1 MNKKEIKIS
10 KEIKTNKKSARRN
23 YSNQTGI
30 TLIALVVTIV
40 VLLILA
46 AVTINAIFGE
56 NGLIKQIDI
65 AKEKNEIAEYVD
77 DLNRKLLEARINVA
91 NDESK
96 ILEETKR
103 LVAED
108 EKYNEATIGE
118 IEGDNKF
125 TVITKEGY
133 EIDVKKDGAT
143 YVDKVTETAKKVKLT
158 VKHINKSGTEL
169 KATTETEYDK
179 DTAVTVK
186 SETISGYKTYSAKIT
201 ATEVNETLTEG
212 APVELSFGIYM
223 DTEVVITYDVLQSG
237 ETEKEYEE
245 KPTVS
250 NSTEPVRVKPV
261 EKDSSIKESLPT
273 DIKNSDNSYMVDI
286 EPVKSNSGPLTITL
300 DVSDKAE
307 DGDTANVR
315 HYKNS
320 AWDDLGDFIVAQ
332 GKITF
337 TIDSFSPFC
346 ITIKKKSSTGGED
359 TPAEGVLVTDSSLT
373 SNDRTTSESTTIIA
387 KDKKENQVVVPGGF
401 KISGDSGETVQ
412 QGIVIEDKDGNQF
425 VWIPVSN
432 KDGIKAGEEGST
444 STPIIKDDGSEV
456 EITLGRYT
464 FATSSPG
471 TPAIKQKGSEY
482 DQTTLAQAT
491 AGTLDKKYKAGNYYY
506 ELNGSRTGKESS
518 GTDGTNTTAKNLKN
532 FIEKTEAN
540 KGFYIARYEASY
552 GSGYNSSGTDTA
564 TKFGNAKPLSKVSK
578 ANSDS
583 SMNYTE
589 GTLWNFITQPQAAL
603 VSQNMYKNDK
613 YVESDLINSY
623 AWDTAIVYIQA
634 MGNENYANA
643 NRGTNTS
650 LKNTGS
656 TGDEKCKIFDMARN
670 TLEWTT
676 EYGTYT
682 NFGIAYPCT
691 RRGGYFVGSGYYT
704 SYRSDSFATSSG
716 YDVSFRPILYVK

>member
-1 MNKKEIKIS
+1 MKIKENNKK
-10 KEIKTNKKSARRN
+10 N
-23 YSNQTGI
+23 YLNQQGI
-30 TLIALVVTIV
+30 TLIALVITII

-65 AKEKNEIAEYVD
+65 AKEKNAIAEYVD

-143 YVDKVTETAKKVKLT
+143 YVDKVTETAQKVKLT

-186 SETISGYKTYSAKIT
+186 SETISGYKTYSARIT

-261 EKDSSIKESLPT
+261 EKDSSIKDSLPT

-300 DVSDKAE
+300 DVSNKAE

-320 AWDDLGDFIVAQ
+320 AWDDLGDFIVAE

-346 ITIKKKSSTGGED
+346 ITIKKKGSSTGGEIEVSKGAFVEYNVAYKD
-359 TPAEGVLVTDSSLT
+359 AYKGYDYTATNGWRLLDYTKNEDGTYSNVKLISTGVPARLYYYFNDITNSSWYVTDSTKLTNFKNVLGSDYQFYKRSGTYYSLQASAGMYENFGNIKFAYGASNREKSLGWFTEIT
-373 SNDRTTSESTTIIA
+373 SN
-387 KDKKENQVVVPGGF
+387 
-401 KISGDSGETVQ
+401 
-412 QGIVIEDKDGNQF
+412 GITYN
-425 VWIPVSN
+425 S
-432 KDGIKAGEEGST
+432 
-444 STPIIKDDGSEV
+444 
-456 EITLGRYT
+456 
-464 FATSSPG
+464 
-471 TPAIKQKGSEY
+471 
-482 DQTTLAQAT
+482 
-491 AGTLDKKYKAGNYYY
+491 
-506 ELNGSRTGKESS
+506 
-518 GTDGTNTTAKNLKN
+518 TNTTETTGSNL
-532 FIEKTEAN
+532 FIPT
-540 KGFYIARYEASY
+540 GV
-552 GSGYNSSGTDTA
+552 
-564 TKFGNAKPLSKVSK
+564 NAKVRLLTLPEMNKMLGRTDI
-578 ANSDS
+578 DS
-583 SMNYTE
+583 TTTMTDPTGADGLFVLQNIQ
-589 GTLWNFITQPQAAL
+589 NITGM
-603 VSQNMYKNDK
+603 S
-613 YVESDLINSY
+613 S
-623 AWDTAIVYIQA
+623 
-634 MGNENYANA
+634 
-643 NRGTNTS
+643 NTYD
-650 LKNTGS
+650 TGS
-656 TGDEKCKIFDMARN
+656 YWLASPSPGAYDNDGVCKVNYDGYVGRSAD
-670 TLEWTT
+670 TLN
-676 EYGTYT
+676 G
-682 NFGIAYPCT
+682 FCGVRP
-691 RRGGYFVGSGYYT
+691 V
-704 SYRSDSFATSSG
+704 
-716 YDVSFRPILYVK
+716 VSLESNIQLTDNGNGVLKID